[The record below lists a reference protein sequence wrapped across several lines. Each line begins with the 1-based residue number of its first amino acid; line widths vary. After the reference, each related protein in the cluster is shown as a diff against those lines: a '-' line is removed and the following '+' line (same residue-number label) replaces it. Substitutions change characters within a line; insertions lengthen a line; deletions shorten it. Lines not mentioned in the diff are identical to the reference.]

1 MVFNFGWFII
11 WLRTYRLH
19 YQLFVAI
26 IALGF
31 RETMPSLYSLILFSG
46 LHNNCQCQYGRWNR
60 NVDIS

>member
-26 IALGF
+26 IALGL
-31 RETMPSLYSLILFSG
+31 RETMSSLYSLVLISG
-46 LHNNCQCQYGRWNR
+46 LHNNCQCQ
-60 NVDIS
+60 